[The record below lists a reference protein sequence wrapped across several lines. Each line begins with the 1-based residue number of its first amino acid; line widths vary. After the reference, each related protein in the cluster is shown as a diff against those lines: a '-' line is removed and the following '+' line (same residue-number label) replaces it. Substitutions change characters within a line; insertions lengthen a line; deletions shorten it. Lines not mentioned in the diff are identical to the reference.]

1 MEKLNIEI
9 ITVKDFIFFDYH
21 KKVDYFRTFYNRTH
35 VIFRFY
41 FKIYKKYFELND
53 HINSLIKIDELE
65 YVDNFNDSSSS
76 SFYSEFDIKSDD
88 NVLNVHFS
96 DLSISEYNPD
106 DDNDTPN
113 NVKTNEYNDVKCV
126 DDNDA
131 SINDLF
137 VKN

>member
-65 YVDNFNDSSSS
+65 YVDNFNESSSS
-76 SFYSEFDIKSDD
+76 TDSMPPTRE
-88 NVLNVHFS
+88 
-96 DLSISEYNPD
+96 SISSASTPD
-106 DDNDTPN
+106 GSLAP
-113 NVKTNEYNDVKCV
+113 
-126 DDNDA
+126 
-131 SINDLF
+131 L
-137 VKN
+137 